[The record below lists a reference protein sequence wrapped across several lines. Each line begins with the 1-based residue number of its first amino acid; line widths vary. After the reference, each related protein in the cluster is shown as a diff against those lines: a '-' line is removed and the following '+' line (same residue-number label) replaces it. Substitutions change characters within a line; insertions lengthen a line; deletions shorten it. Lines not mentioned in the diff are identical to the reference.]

1 MHILQRLLISKSFR
15 SWFRLFFWVI
25 FLVTAISNANA
36 QLSIQN
42 AGGTVAVAGY
52 GNVASSTG
60 TYGTLVAAGPMDVT
74 FTYLGS
80 QAGWF
85 NSFSSGG
92 NTFLNQ
98 NAVYANKTPTAIG
111 SSFTTYTSGGALSFT
126 FSTLNNILGS
136 VSNGQTY
143 SYSSI
148 PSFAISPGGTING
161 VKYSYIL
168 DFKDTYTVLK
178 DYNNMLI
185 GVNAVAAP
193 ELNGSALPMGSF
205 VIGSLLLIG
214 SRKRKFTQI

>member
-1 MHILQRLLISKSFR
+1 MHFAL
-15 SWFRLFFWVI
+15 RLFHSKNYRPLICALLGVVVF
-25 FLVTAISNANA
+25 AITSSKANA

-42 AGGTVAVAGY
+42 AGGTVAVAGT

-98 NAVYANKTPTAIG
+98 NAVYANQTPTAIG
-111 SSFTTYTSGGALSFT
+111 SSFTTYTTGGALNFT

-161 VKYSYIL
+161 VTYSYIL
-168 DFKDTYTVLK
+168 DFKDTYTAAK

-193 ELNGSALPMGSF
+193 EMDGSTLPMGSF

-214 SRKRKFTQI
+214 SRKRKIAQI